1 MRAAVHTGT
10 VTNKESKDAE
20 SELLIFFHLIL
31 FLLLKMEKTEF
42 YYMKLI
48 GLYPLLTD

>member
-31 FLLLKMEKTEF
+31 FFAFKNGKN
-42 YYMKLI
+42 
-48 GLYPLLTD
+48 